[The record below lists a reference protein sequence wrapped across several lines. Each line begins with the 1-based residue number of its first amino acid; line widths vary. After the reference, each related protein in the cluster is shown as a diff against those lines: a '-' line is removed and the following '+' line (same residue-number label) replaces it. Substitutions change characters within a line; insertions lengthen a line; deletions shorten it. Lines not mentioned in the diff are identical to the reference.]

1 MPAADGRRA
10 RLNELPEK
18 CQAALFV
25 FNRKRRGGVMKK
37 VLQGTGGMVFSFLL
51 RAGMLTSL
59 AMAQLPTATI
69 LGVVKDSSGAVVP
82 DTTLTAR
89 NVETGQTRTA
99 TSAADGSYRF
109 SALPVGGY
117 EVRAEHSGFQAE
129 VRSGLTLT
137 VSQEA
142 VVNFSLQVGAVTE
155 TVSVTAEA
163 PLVNTTSG
171 SLGGLVNEQR
181 MADLPL
187 NGRNYQDLTLLQP
200 GVTQYRNYNVTLIN
214 SAGYNGTLYSSNGA
228 GFRSNSF
235 LLDGASM
242 VNAWGNSSAT
252 TTNTTLG
259 VEGYREYRVLTNSF
273 TAEYGMTMGSQM
285 IIVSKSGANAWHGSA
300 FEYLRN
306 SALDARNF
314 FDYKSAASQR
324 RLPSFTRN
332 DFGGSFGGPIKKDK
346 TFFFGVFED
355 VQARTG
361 VTQVSRVLAAGC
373 HGPAGA
379 VITNVQCP
387 QLGSTAQA
395 TIAATAAPFLA
406 LLPTPNLP
414 GNLFTFPYST
424 PEADYFGQIRVDQ
437 TFSADDSFFARYT
450 IQDSSQTPNITYP
463 GFAVAEASRGQYITL
478 SETHVFSPTV
488 LNTARLSYSR
498 SPLSE
503 NSPFLISGPQYSYI
517 PGRDM
522 GQLVITGAIDTY
534 GPSGLTPLLFSQNLF
549 ALSDDMFYTHGRHSL
564 KFGTLINRYQ
574 QFYNSGNATRGTLT
588 FASAAGFLQGAA
600 QNINITVP
608 GHADLYR
615 VYRFYTLGFYVQDDL
630 RLSSK
635 LTLNV
640 GLRYEPST
648 QVNEK
653 SGRGSSVRD
662 IQHDSAPTL
671 GEPPFLN
678 PSKRDF
684 SPRLGF
690 AWDVMGDGKT
700 SVRGGAA
707 LLYDVAA
714 WGSMLAT
721 DSAALPP
728 YSFQAT
734 FNFPSQASA
743 NFTIPLALT
752 STPPQNTIAFKIPDY
767 HMQQPHMLQ
776 YNLTVERQLPGSMAL
791 TLGYAGSRG
800 INIVMM
806 TDGNPTV
813 PNGIP
818 TNGVCVARPTG
829 QAYNINA
836 PSCWISPATANPRT
850 NPNFGPILYQN
861 AGGNSWYNALQF
873 GLLKRMTKGLQ
884 FQSSYTWAK
893 AMDTTQGQIQ
903 ADTTVTSPNPSDPV
917 HRNVDRSV
925 TSFDVTQ
932 NWRFNAI
939 YNLPQYSSLHGA
951 AAKLVNGWWMSGIL
965 SLQTG
970 YPFTPQLGSNRSLSG
985 TNGGNNIDR
994 PNLAPGRT
1002 VDNIEHG
1009 VSTSNGIDPCPTA
1022 GLPLGTRT
1030 LWYDPCAF
1038 VIQPA
1043 GFLGN
1048 SGRNILRGPGFTN
1061 LDFSLVKDTSIR
1073 ALGEAGR
1080 LQFRAEIFNIL
1091 NHANFAMPATG
1102 FNAVYAAGSPAG
1114 VESPLA
1120 TAGLITS
1127 TVNNSRQIQ
1136 FALKLLF

>member
-1 MPAADGRRA
+1 MIGQGKSGKLGHLGMSRI
-10 RLNELPEK
+10 
-18 CQAALFV
+18 ALCGLV
-25 FNRKRRGGVMKK
+25 LLMGVS
-37 VLQGTGGMVFSFLL
+37 V
-51 RAGMLTSL
+51 AP
-59 AMAQLPTATI
+59 AQLPTATI

-82 DTTLTAR
+82 GAKMTAR
-89 NVETGQTRTA
+89 SVETGQTRTT

-109 SALPVGGY
+109 PALSVGAY
-117 EVRAEHSGFQAE
+117 EVRAEQPGFQAAS
-129 VRSGLTLT
+129 RSGLTLT
-137 VSQEA
+137 ISQEA
-142 VVNFSLQVGAVTE
+142 VVNFSLEVGAVSQ
-155 TVSVTAEA
+155 TVAVTAEA
-163 PLVNTTSG
+163 PMVNTTSG
-171 SLGGLVNEQR
+171 SLGGLVSSER
-181 MADLPL
+181 MSDLPL

-200 GVTQYRNYNVTLIN
+200 GVTQFRNYNVSLVN
-214 SAGYNGTLYSSNGA
+214 SAGYNGVLFSSNGA

-259 VEGYREYRVLTNSF
+259 VEGFREYRVLTNSF
-273 TAEYGMTMGSQM
+273 TAEYGLTMGSQM
-285 IIVSKSGANAWHGSA
+285 IIVSKSGTNQWHGSA
-300 FEYLRN
+300 FDYVRN
-306 SALDARNF
+306 SAFDARNF

-332 DFGGSFGGPIKKDK
+332 DFGGSFGGPLKKDK
-346 TFFFGVFED
+346 TFFFAVFED

-361 VTQVSRVLAAGC
+361 ATTSTRVLGAGC

-395 TIAATAAPFLA
+395 TISATTAPFLA
-406 LLPTPNLP
+406 LLPAPNLP

-424 PEADYFGQIRVDQ
+424 PETDVYGQIRVDH
-437 TFSADDSFFARYT
+437 TFSNNDTVFGRYT
-450 IQDSSQTPNITYP
+450 IQDSSQTPPIFYP
-463 GFAVAEASRGQYITL
+463 GFVVAENSRGQYVTA
-478 SETHVFSPTV
+478 SETHVFSPSL
-488 LNTARLSYSR
+488 LNTVRLSYSR
-498 SPLSE
+498 SPLAE
-503 NSPFLISGPQYSYI
+503 NSPFLITGPQYSFVS
-517 PGRDM
+517 GRSM
-522 GQLVITGAIDTY
+522 GQLAITGVIDTY

-549 ALSDDMFYTHGRHSL
+549 ALSDDMFYTRGRHSL

-574 QFYNSGNATRGTLT
+574 QLYNSGNATRGTLT

-608 GHADLYR
+608 GHTDLYR
-615 VYRFYTLGFYVQDDL
+615 VYRFYTLGFYLQDDL
-630 RLSSK
+630 RVTSR
-635 LTLNV
+635 LTVNV

-662 IQHDSAPTL
+662 IQHDSSPTL
-671 GEPPFLN
+671 GEAPFIN
-678 PSKRDF
+678 PSKRDW
-684 SPRLGF
+684 SPRVGF

-707 LLYDVAA
+707 LLYDVAS

-734 FNFPSQASA
+734 TNFPTQSTS
-743 NFTIPLALT
+743 NFTIPLALN
-752 STPPQNTIAFKIPDY
+752 SNPAQNTITFKIPDY
-767 HMQQPHMLQ
+767 NMQQPHMFQ
-776 YNLTVERQLPGSMAL
+776 YNLTAERQLPGSMAL

-806 TDGNPTV
+806 TDGNPTI
-813 PNGIP
+813 PNGVP
-818 TNGVCVARPTG
+818 VNGVCTLRPTG
-829 QAYNINA
+829 TAYNINA
-836 PSCWISPATANPRT
+836 PSCWMPGAPRT

-861 AGGNSWYNALQF
+861 AGGNSWYNAMQF
-873 GLLKRMTKGLQ
+873 GLQKRLSHGVQ
-884 FQSSYTWAK
+884 FQSSYTWSK
-893 AMDTTQGQIQ
+893 SIDTTQGQIQ

-917 HRNVDRSV
+917 HRNVDKSV
-925 TSFDVTQ
+925 STFDVAH
-932 NWRFNAI
+932 NWRFNTI
-939 YNLPQYSSLHGA
+939 YNLPQHTFSNAVAS
-951 AAKLVNGWWMSGIL
+951 KLLNGWWMSGIL

-985 TNGGNNIDR
+985 TNGGSNIDR

-1002 VDNIEHG
+1002 VDNILHG
-1009 VSTSNGIDPCPTA
+1009 VSTSNGVDPCPTA
-1022 GLPLGTRT
+1022 GQPLGTRT

-1038 VIQPA
+1038 LIQPA

-1048 SGRNILRGPGFTN
+1048 SGRNILRGPGLAN
-1061 LDFSLVKDTSIR
+1061 LDFSLVKDTSIK

-1080 LQFRAEIFNIL
+1080 LQFRAEVFNIL

-1102 FNAVYAAGSPAG
+1102 FNAVYTGSAATGIETPLPAAGQ
-1114 VESPLA
+1114 
-1120 TAGLITS
+1120 ITS
-1127 TVNNSRQIQ
+1127 TVDNHGRTIQ